1 MKTKV
6 DEQPVKA
13 EYSAFVCKYTTSQGE
28 QVDYNV
34 GFYLSCEDIGIIA
47 SCFVMLWSALLG
59 IYVLLLKAALDT
71 DEKSTALWI
80 FFAFGLI
87 FVLFVAGSV
96 YMSNVERSLYTK
108 FNPTVGDDMI

>member
-1 MKTKV
+1 MKTK
-6 DEQPVKA
+6 DEQPVQA
-13 EYSAFVCKYTTSQGE
+13 DEYSAFVCKYTKSTGE
-28 QVDYNV
+28 VVDYNV
-34 GFYLSCEDIGIIA
+34 GCGLSCEDIGIIA

-87 FVLFVAGSV
+87 FVVFVAGSV

-108 FNPTVGDDMI
+108 FNPVADEKV